1 MKLHIIGKG
10 SCQAGDFDVQDLED
24 GISINTKL
32 LKTSLPR
39 TLKRLSGRLA
49 KMVCYAATEAIT
61 DAGYTHIENLPV
73 IYGSAMS
80 EIDSG
85 RQLISQIH
93 ESAGASISPTLV
105 QNSVHN
111 APAGF
116 LSIGLGITAPVMTV
130 CNSFLSNEAV
140 LDYAVTFLAT
150 SSYREV
156 LVISG
161 DQYRSH
167 WSSLLEGC
175 QLSRLAQELKE
186 MNFTEGISALVL
198 SQDETGKQNYGY
210 IKEAAVVHL
219 SKEDKLS
226 KELLNEFNF
235 FIGPE
240 TNIIIRDFCQDRIKD
255 PVELAESLEIPA
267 ERIHLITKDMGTSLT
282 FPISNII
289 NYGRTNKSQDL
300 MFLSSEFDDIA
311 IVHYHLEAFL

>member
-10 SCQAGDFDVQDLED
+10 SCQIEDFDLQDLED

-39 TLKRLSGRLA
+39 NLKRLSGRLA
-49 KMVCYAATEAIT
+49 KMVYHAAAEAIT
-61 DAGYTHIENLPV
+61 DAGYSNIENLPV

-85 RQLISQIH
+85 RQLISQIY
-93 ESAGASISPTLV
+93 ESSGASISPTLV

-116 LSIGLGITAPVMTV
+116 LSIGFNITAPVMTV
-130 CNSFLSNEAV
+130 CGSFLSGEAV
-140 LDYAVTFLAT
+140 LDYAFTFLAT

-175 QLSRLAQELKE
+175 QLSHLARELKE
-186 MNFTEGISALVL
+186 MNFMEGISALLL
-198 SQDETGKQNYGY
+198 SQDGAGKQDYGY
-210 IKEAAVVHL
+210 IKEAAVIHL
-219 SKEDKLS
+219 AKEDILS

-240 TNIIIRDFCQDRIKD
+240 TQIVIRDFCQDRID
-255 PVELAESLEIPA
+255 SPVELAELLEIPLD
-267 ERIHLITKDMGTSLT
+267 RIHLITKEMGTSLT

-289 NYGRTNKSQDL
+289 NYKTTHKSQDL
-300 MFLSSEFDDIA
+300 LFLSGEFDDIA